1 MKTVTISFDLE
12 LAKKIQSG
20 EVEGKIVDNYKTEYE
35 IIMYDAKG
43 DYPLVCVYFNTNI
56 NATEARTFTLEGKYA
71 IKEEKTDVDLL
82 LEVPEYLTW
91 KEGDYLTLKSRDN
104 VYILVYKSYVKGN
117 MNPILHHVLFDVTD
131 DKLFFDLYCSDGFY
145 ITSIQPSTPVEI
157 TMLDEALLKDG
168 KKWNPETKQIENVE
182 KKPEHVFKPMDLCL
196 ARFGSI
202 EYWNLVQFG
211 YINNETES
219 MISVG
224 GLAWNKWIPYE
235 GNEHLL
241 GTTNKPE
248 E

>member
-1 MKTVTISFDLE
+1 MKTITIPFDLE
-12 LAKKIQSG
+12 LAKKIQNG
-20 EVEGKIVDNYKTEYE
+20 EVEGKIVDDYKTEYE
-35 IIMYDAKG
+35 IIKYDAKG
-43 DYPLVCVYFNTNI
+43 IFPLIGVYFNEETSSS
-56 NATEARTFTLEGKYA
+56 FTRSFTIEGRYSGGCPSY
-71 IKEEKTDVDLL
+71 DLQL
-82 LEVPEYLTW
+82 VIPEYLTW

-202 EYWNLVQFG
+202 GYWNLVQFG

-224 GLAWNKWIPYE
+224 GLAWERWIPYE

-241 GTTNKPE
+241 GTTKNPE

>member
-1 MKTVTISFDLE
+1 MKTITIPFDLE
-12 LAKKIQSG
+12 LAKKIQNG
-20 EVEGKIVDNYKTEYE
+20 EVEGKIVDDYKTEYE
-35 IIMYDAKG
+35 IIKYDAKG
-43 DYPLVCVYFNTNI
+43 IFPLIGVYFNEETSSS
-56 NATEARTFTLEGKYA
+56 FTRSFTIEGRYSGGCPSY
-71 IKEEKTDVDLL
+71 DLQL
-82 LEVPEYLTW
+82 VIPEYLTW

-168 KKWNPETKQIENVE
+168 KKWNPGTKQIENVE

-196 ARFGSI
+196 AGFGSI
-202 EYWNLVQFG
+202 GYWNLVQFG
-211 YINNETES
+211 YINNETKS

-224 GLAWNKWIPYE
+224 GLAWERWIPYE

-241 GTTNKPE
+241 GTTKNPE

>member
-1 MKTVTISFDLE
+1 MKTITIPFDLE
-12 LAKKIQSG
+12 LAKKIQNG
-20 EVEGKIVDNYKTEYE
+20 EVEGKIVDDHKTEYE
-35 IIMYDAKG
+35 IIKYDAKG
-43 DYPLVCVYFNTNI
+43 IFPLIGVYFNEETSSS
-56 NATEARTFTLEGKYA
+56 FTRSFTIEGRYSGGCPSY
-71 IKEEKTDVDLL
+71 DLQL
-82 LEVPEYLTW
+82 VIPEYLTW

-168 KKWNPETKQIENVE
+168 KKWNPGTKQIENVE

-196 ARFGSI
+196 ARFGNI
-202 EYWNLVQFG
+202 GYWNLVQFG

-224 GLAWNKWIPYE
+224 GLAWERWIPYE

-241 GTTNKPE
+241 GTTKNPE

>member
-1 MKTVTISFDLE
+1 MKTITIPFDLE
-12 LAKKIQSG
+12 LAKKIQNG
-20 EVEGKIVDNYKTEYE
+20 EVEGKIVDDHKTEYE
-35 IIMYDAKG
+35 IIKYDAKG
-43 DYPLVCVYFNTNI
+43 IFPLIGVYFNEETSSS
-56 NATEARTFTLEGKYA
+56 FTRSFTIEGRYSGGCPSY
-71 IKEEKTDVDLL
+71 DLQL
-82 LEVPEYLTW
+82 VIPEYLTW

-168 KKWNPETKQIENVE
+168 KKWNPGTKQIENVE

-196 ARFGSI
+196 ARFGNI
-202 EYWNLVQFG
+202 GYWNLVQFG
-211 YINNETES
+211 YINNEIES

-224 GLAWNKWIPYE
+224 GLAWERWIPYE

-241 GTTNKPE
+241 GTTKNPE